1 MERKNITTEQII
13 LEAAEKVF
21 LDKGYSGAKTTE
33 IAKVAGVNH
42 AMLHYY
48 FRTKENLFNQVFEQ
62 KAGFFLD
69 TFKDAFRLELPF
81 TEKIKRSVEIH
92 FDKIGENPKVPM
104 FVLRE
109 IVANKEKR
117 NFILNRII
125 PSASFVFEEL
135 EKVINEEIAKGNIAP
150 VKAIDLL
157 LNIAALNVLT
167 HIAAQVYFDGDKGMN
182 EEIRDFL
189 EQRKQNNVAV
199 ILKSLQP

>member
-1 MERKNITTEQII
+1 MKAKNTAAEQNI

-21 LDKGYSGAKTTE
+21 LDKGYAGAKTTE
-33 IAKVAGVNH
+33 IAKRAGVNH

-62 KAGFFLD
+62 KAGLFLD
-69 TFKDAFRLELPF
+69 TFRDAFRLDLPF
-81 TEKIKRSVEIH
+81 TEKIKRSVEMH

-109 IVANKEKR
+109 IVASREKR
-117 NFILNRII
+117 DFIMHRII
-125 PSASFVFEEL
+125 PAAAAVFGEL
-135 EKVINEEIAKGNIAP
+135 ESVIHEETATGNIAP
-150 VKAIDLL
+150 VKVIDLL
-157 LNIAALNVLT
+157 LNIASLNVLT
-167 HIAAQVYFDGDKGMN
+167 HIAAQVYFDGGRRSSR
-182 EEIRDFL
+182 ELRDFL